1 MSQLPSTHQIP
12 QVLTNAKVYRD
23 GIDLIGIATVELPS
37 SEYMTETPT
46 GLGIAGEIDSPVTGN
61 FKAQNI
67 KLTWNTPTEQ
77 SLQLLQPKAHQL
89 ELRGSIQEYD
99 AGRGEFVH
107 KAVKCLVRAAPKKSD
122 IGKAEPGKKMDPETE
137 MEVMYIKLFIDGKEI
152 VELDK
157 FNFIFRVDG
166 SDLLSAIRQNLGI

>member
-37 SEYMTETPT
+37 FEYMTETLT

-67 KLTWNTPTEQ
+67 KLT
-77 SLQLLQPKAHQL
+77 
-89 ELRGSIQEYD
+89 
-99 AGRGEFVH
+99 
-107 KAVKCLVRAAPKKSD
+107 
-122 IGKAEPGKKMDPETE
+122 
-137 MEVMYIKLFIDGKEI
+137 
-152 VELDK
+152 
-157 FNFIFRVDG
+157 
-166 SDLLSAIRQNLGI
+166 